1 MYKIKYFE
9 YDVDITKEHCKV
21 YGGSLDQMSNNFMLK
36 APSKVVSKHCMQC
49 FFNHFKFYLQARF
62 TSRIVQ
68 FNLAFNNTCILKMY
82 LK

>member
-21 YGGSLDQMSNNFMLK
+21 YGGSLDQMSINFMLK

-49 FFNHFKFYLQARF
+49 FFITLNFIFKHDLLQELCNLILHLI
-62 TSRIVQ
+62 T
-68 FNLAFNNTCILKMY
+68 LAF
-82 LK
+82 